1 MEERED
7 SESLGMEW
15 KSVVCVCSVGTCE
28 VGVRVGG
35 AEGAGSEK
43 EEYGDGEES
52 ISRERGRGG

>member
-43 EEYGDGEES
+43 EEYGD
-52 ISRERGRGG
+52 